1 VADPY
6 KDSAAARALGYRSS
20 YAYRVAQGER
30 RGLTAGQSTGK
41 PGKGLPSISELRS
54 QGVRI
59 PKPSDEP
66 RPPPGGGPPPETP
79 EIPPDRFN
87 NFHEPRDAQFG
98 FDSYDEAADY
108 VAADGNLAGLDA
120 GGYLL
125 IGRGEDGAWHIMIAD
140 PPRRSRAG
148 SSGRG
153 DDTAPGG
160 A

>member
-41 PGKGLPSISELRS
+41 PGRGLPSISELRS
-54 QGVRI
+54 QGVRV

-66 RPPPGGGPPPETP
+66 RPPPGGGPPPEGP
-79 EIPPDRFN
+79 EIPPDRFD
-87 NFHEPRDAQFG
+87 NFHEPRAVESG
-98 FDSYDEAADY
+98 FDSYDEASDY
-108 VAADGNLAGLDA
+108 VDSDSNLSGLAA
-120 GGYLL
+120 GGYLV

-148 SSGRG
+148 SGGGR
-153 DDTAPGG
+153 DDTTPRGS
-160 A
+160 